1 MEDAAKLAVDVMR
14 PCYLV
19 KENELL
25 EDILKK
31 MQEDKISFAVVSDST
46 GKLTGIVTM
55 EDIIEEIVGEI
66 EDEYAP
72 KKAKMN

>member
-1 MEDAAKLAVDVMR
+1 MR

>member
-1 MEDAAKLAVDVMR
+1 MW

-25 EDILKK
+25 EDVLKK
-31 MQEDKISFAVVSDST
+31 MQQDRINFAIVSDLK
-46 GKLTGIVTM
+46 GELVGIVTL

-66 EDEYAP
+66 EDEYTP
-72 KKAKMN
+72 KKAVG